1 MKIKK
6 TIIADLDGTIANIDQ
21 RRKASQTQ
29 DNKIDWEKFFNYNRI
44 LKDTPNTPIIN
55 LLNVLKDKYNIIITS
70 GRLETTEKATLKWLK
85 KHRVPYNKIYM
96 RKLGDRKP
104 DDKLKEQMLYN
115 DVLPNCNNDINNIEF
130 VLDDRNSVVE
140 KWRELGLTCLQVDRG
155 DF

>member
-29 DNKIDWEKFFNYNRI
+29 DNKIDWDKFFNYNRI

-55 LLNVLKDKYNIIITS
+55 LLNILKDKYNIIITS

-104 DDKLKEQMLYN
+104 DDKLKQ
-115 DVLPNCNNDINNIEF
+115 
-130 VLDDRNSVVE
+130 
-140 KWRELGLTCLQVDRG
+140 
-155 DF
+155 